1 MKLLKPWK
9 DWCKSQCESEC
20 ERESM
25 VSLIPRIVQRNLF
38 RMLMVSVLLLG
49 VSCSKDDNPLPTKPV
64 VTEEEPKQYDV
75 PFANVPATA
84 EIVMYEVNLWAFS
97 EQANLEGVKG
107 KLDHLKDLGVN
118 VLWLMP
124 IYEIGELK
132 GIGSPYAIQNYKK
145 INPSFG
151 TLENLRSLVKE
162 AHARDMAVMLDWVA
176 NHTAWD
182 SEWTK
187 NKGWYTTDGSGN
199 IISPAGMGWND
210 VADLNFGSSAMR
222 KEMIKAMKYWVLE
235 ANVDGFRCDYAEGV
249 PDEFWKQ
256 AIDTLRNIPNREL
269 IMFAEAG
276 KKELLNAGFDLIF
289 GWNFYG
295 KLKEVYENNASA
307 NNIVSANATDY
318 TNVPSGKHILRW
330 ISNHDES
337 AWDDTAPNNF
347 NGQAGALAAFVV
359 TSYMGGVPLI
369 YNGQEVG
376 FNSKLPFFENSS
388 TKIDWTIN
396 PDVLDQYKKLVSF
409 RQSRTAI
416 TAGTIETFH
425 TTDVMAFK
433 RKSGDEEVV
442 VIVNLR
448 NSAKDFVVPAGL
460 LNTEWTD
467 AMTGESVMMPDN
479 VPLEAYEY
487 LIMHN

>member
-1 MKLLKPWK
+1 MLLKSWK
-9 DWCKSQCESEC
+9 RESEC
-20 ERESM
+20 GSM
-25 VSLIPRIVQRNLF
+25 VSFMRGIMQRNFLI
-38 RMLMVSVLLLG
+38 LLVAPLILLG
-49 VSCSKDDNPLPTKPV
+49 VSCSKDDNPVPAKPV

-75 PFANVPATA
+75 PFANVPAIA

-97 EQANLEGVKG
+97 DQANLDGVKA
-107 KLDHLKDLGVN
+107 KLDHLKELGVN

-132 GIGSPYAIQNYKK
+132 GIGSPYAIRNYKK

-162 AHARDMAVMLDWVA
+162 AHARNMAVMLDWVA

-187 NKGWYTTDGSGN
+187 NKGWYTTDASGN

-256 AIDTLRNIPNREL
+256 AIDTLNNIPNREL

-295 KLKEVYENNASA
+295 KLKEVYENNASV
-307 NNIVSANATDY
+307 NNVVSANTSDY
-318 TNVPSGKHILRW
+318 TNVPPGKHILRW

-376 FNSKLPFFENSS
+376 FNLKLPFFENSS
-388 TKIDWTIN
+388 TKINWSVN
-396 PDVLDQYKKLVSF
+396 PDILDQYQKLVAF
-409 RQSRTAI
+409 RQVSAAI

-425 TTDVMAFK
+425 TPDVMAFK
-433 RKSGDEEVV
+433 RKSGDDEVV
-442 VIVNLR
+442 VLVNLR
-448 NSAKDFVVPAGL
+448 NSAKDFVIPAGL
-460 LNTEWTD
+460 VNSEWTD
-467 AMTGESVMMPDN
+467 AMTGERVTLPDN
-479 VPLEAYEY
+479 IPLEAYEY
-487 LIMHN
+487 LILHN